1 MSALSQPLLILSGP
15 IHAYCSLLKATTEL
29 EEFAES
35 CKALTT
41 LEPEEPKSRQELK
54 VGSLKH

>member
-15 IHAYCSLLKATTEL
+15 IHAYCSLLKEVLEL
-29 EEFAES
+29 FAES
-35 CKALTT
+35 RKALTT
-41 LEPEEPKSRQELK
+41 LEPEEPKRRQELK